1 MSITT
6 RIAAGGALAALLA
19 GLALVPQLPP
29 ARADEASAGAPSST
43 AGGLFSPSFDPD
55 DLVKF
60 DFMVEPGVSETLIST
75 TTVRKIGFGRTR
87 LIEIVTTPS
96 GVYSSDGLASPHIRY
111 PGIHKQWKDAPH
123 GRLALWSDARGW
135 EAHTAIDAGSFVTLV
150 PFTGGAML
158 MTEDGGCLF
167 VGAAA
172 YC

>member
-111 PGIHKQWKDAPH
+111 PGIHKQWKGGRVGSIKIWTDA
-123 GRLALWSDARGW
+123 GW
-135 EAHTAIDAGSFVTLV
+135 VTLDTIPAGSFVSLI
-150 PFTGGAML
+150 PFNGGQML
-158 MTEDGGCLF
+158 LGDEGNCTF
-167 VGAAA
+167 VGKMA